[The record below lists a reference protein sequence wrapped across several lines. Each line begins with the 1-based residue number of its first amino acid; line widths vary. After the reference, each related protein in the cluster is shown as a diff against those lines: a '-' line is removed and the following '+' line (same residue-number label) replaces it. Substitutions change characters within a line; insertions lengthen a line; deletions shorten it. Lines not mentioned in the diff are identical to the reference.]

1 LRFSWLEDR
10 PGRFSPSASQ
20 SGAAG
25 RREAISTGE
34 ESLKALGYEQQLHRS
49 VTPFGHLALILS
61 DITPTAS
68 ILVVATAVIAVAGTG
83 SPIAFIV
90 GCFIAVNVAFCM
102 GELGSMFPVAGGLFS
117 IVTRVLGKPVGFLA
131 MVDYMAQAVFLP
143 ASIAIGIGTYVH
155 SLAPQIPENI
165 ISGVGMIVVTG
176 VCLLKI
182 RFNSWLTAVF
192 LAIELL
198 VVTAIAVAGFTHLH
212 QPLSILTHP
221 KALGST
227 GLLVPIGGGAII
239 AAIATSLFSVN
250 GYDSGINF
258 AEEVLGSAKAVG
270 RAVVMAAL
278 VGIVFELVPFVA
290 IVFAAPSITS
300 FLHSGTPLTYVAG
313 RSFGSDFQT
322 IITVGALLAIFNA
335 SVAITLQFARIV
347 WATGRDRAWPEPIS
361 SWIGKVE
368 PHRGAPWVATL
379 FVGTLATILCFQSSL
394 IAVVTFTAVLLVILY
409 GLIAIS
415 ALVSRVKQRDLPR
428 PSKMPFWPLPPIIT
442 LVGVVI
448 ALTQQKVSDLITV
461 VVLFAVAAAYYF
473 IFVAPRQ
480 GRYWVQANLPDPYDT
495 AQPLPAQD

>member
-1 LRFSWLEDR
+1 MRLGASRFVAGETLDQCGGVIRVLNQQGFKCNAALLGEAVASAADADR
-10 PGRFSPSASQ
+10 AVAEYQGLIKRLAT
-20 SGAAG
+20 
-25 RREAISTGE
+25 EHVNCNVAIKLTLLGLDLGE
-34 ESLKALGYEQQLHRS
+34 E
-49 VTPFGHLALILS
+49 LAESNMVRLLELS
-61 DITPTAS
+61 A
-68 ILVVATAVIAVAGTG
+68 
-83 SPIAFIV
+83 
-90 GCFIAVNVAFCM
+90 
-102 GELGSMFPVAGGLFS
+102 ELGLTMRIDMEDSAHVES
-117 IVTRVLGKPVGFLA
+117 T
-131 MVDYMAQAVFLP
+131 
-143 ASIAIGIGTYVH
+143 
-155 SLAPQIPENI
+155 
-165 ISGVGMIVVTG
+165 
-176 VCLLKI
+176 LKI
-182 RFNSWLTAVF
+182 YRNL
-192 LAIELL
+192 LARGCDN
-198 VVTAIAVAGFTHLH
+198 VGV
-212 QPLSILTHP
+212 
-221 KALGST
+221 
-227 GLLVPIGGGAII
+227 
-239 AAIATSLFSVN
+239 
-250 GYDSGINF
+250 
-258 AEEVLGSAKAVG
+258 VLGSAKAVG

-394 IAVVTFTAVLLVILY
+394 IAVVTFTAVLLVVLY

-415 ALVSRVKQRDLPR
+415 ALVSRVRQRDLPR